1 MAPKNCSFT
10 HAVVGLDLS
19 KVSDLFVS
27 WLPYLR
33 RVGTRSL
40 TLVHVVSLEV
50 LEHVASGYP
59 VDKLQEDM
67 RREALRKL
75 DVYATELRSKGF
87 EVEVIRPEVGEPA
100 IKIAEIARR
109 LNADYIVVASRG
121 HGWIRRILLGSTS
134 EELVHVADRP
144 VFISKPYTRSKDGEE
159 ELRAPGDP
167 FEGPIVAAV
176 DFDDYLDHV
185 LCRASEI
192 ARRTGAR
199 IVLLHVLE
207 EGEDGPTVAKRL
219 LELTERLKAEGVEAS
234 YTIAKGKPGKAI
246 VEEAD
251 KLGASLILIGPH
263 SRSEATIEIMGT
275 TTEAVIRRAGTHVL
289 VCK

>member
-1 MAPKNCSFT
+1 VTLRNCSFT

-19 KVSDLFVS
+19 RISDLFVS
-27 WLPYLR
+27 WLPYLQ
-33 RVGTRSL
+33 RVGTRTL
-40 TLVHVVSLEV
+40 TLVHVISLEV

-59 VDKLQEDM
+59 VDRLEEDM

-75 DVYATELRSKGF
+75 DIYATELRSRGF

-109 LNADYIVVASRG
+109 LGADYIAVASRG

-144 VFISKPYTRSKDGEE
+144 VFISKPYTRAEGGEDM
-159 ELRAPGDP
+159 LRAPGDP
-167 FEGPIVAAV
+167 FRGPIVAAI

-185 LCRASEI
+185 LCRTAEI
-192 ARRTGAR
+192 ARRTGVRA
-199 IVLLHVLE
+199 VLLHVLE

-219 LELTERLKAEGVEAS
+219 IEITEQLKTEGVEAS
-234 YTIAKGKPGKAI
+234 YMLARGKPGT
-246 VEEAD
+246 
-251 KLGASLILIGPH
+251 SL
-263 SRSEATIEIMGT
+263 
-275 TTEAVIRRAGTHVL
+275 
-289 VCK
+289 